1 VVSRLAVSGTI
12 TIMEKVVLAGEE
24 VVGQG
29 PRVLLHLLSRRHDI
43 RALDL
48 AQQAEDES
56 NAFPPASPIFT
67 YCLLYEF
74 HVPHDQ

>member
-1 VVSRLAVSGTI
+1 VVSRLADSGTI
-12 TIMEKVVLAGEE
+12 ITMEKVVLAGEE
-24 VVGQG
+24 VAGQG
-29 PRVLLHLLSRRHDI
+29 LRAPLHLLSRQRDI

-48 AQQAEDES
+48 AQRAEDES